1 MKKSKNN
8 NKSAIQDTCEHSRQ
22 EDTGFFYDNK
32 QDKQYCEFCDEVFTW
47 SAGAYHYKCW
57 IR

>member
-1 MKKSKNN
+1 MKKSENKNEM
-8 NKSAIQDTCEHSRQ
+8 AIDDTSNERGDDCHFSLEKDQ
-22 EDTGFFYDNK
+22 E
-32 QDKQYCEFCDEVFTW
+32 YCNFCQETYTW

>member
-8 NKSAIQDTCEHSRQ
+8 NETANVDTSNECEDSSR
-22 EDTGFFYDNK
+22 FSSK
-32 QDKQYCEFCDEVFTW
+32 QTDKEYCEFCDEVFTW

>member
-1 MKKSKNN
+1 MKKSKN
-8 NKSAIQDTCEHSRQ
+8 KKQTAINDTSEQSSHDDCGFSLEDDQ
-22 EDTGFFYDNK
+22 E
-32 QDKQYCEFCDEVFTW
+32 YCNFCQESYTW

>member
-1 MKKSKNN
+1 MKKSKEN
-8 NKSAIQDTCEHSRQ
+8 NKPANDTHTCEHSSDVDR
-22 EDTGFFYDNK
+22 GFSLGKDEE
-32 QDKQYCEFCDEVFTW
+32 YCEFCDEVFTW